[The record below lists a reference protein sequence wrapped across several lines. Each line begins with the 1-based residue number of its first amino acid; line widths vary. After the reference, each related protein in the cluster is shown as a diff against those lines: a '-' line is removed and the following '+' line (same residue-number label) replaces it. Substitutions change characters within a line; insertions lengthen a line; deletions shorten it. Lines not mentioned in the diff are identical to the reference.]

1 MKSKVLDVIYV
12 TGEASPW
19 NEYEIRFS
27 LRSIEKN
34 LSDIGKVFIIGKRPD
49 FLTDVIHIPS
59 KDVFY
64 PGIHPFGNTANSALA
79 ACRKKGL
86 SKRFLLLNS
95 DHIVLHPMPVSNVTP
110 KPKAEMSIF
119 DSALWKFNYLI
130 NRLNRAVENKFSKN
144 KHTLTFDC
152 LTPIIFHKMK
162 FVDIANQF
170 DHSKMLGYSM
180 NNIFGQFLNPTAS
193 QYATQQKII
202 CRQYKLESLRE
213 FLAGPQL
220 ISFGGIG
227 LNPSLKWWLHE
238 NYSFPSRFEKQLISD
253 RIAHL
258 FEWDRNGRTHKNG
271 VWVFEKHFKHSRLL
285 QRFKLRDT
293 PELRTKLNFKLNAV
307 IKKL

>member
-12 TGEASPW
+12 IGEESPW
-19 NEYEIRFS
+19 SEYEIRFS

-34 LSDIGKVFIIGKRPD
+34 LSDIGKVFIIGNRPD

-64 PGIHPFGNTANSALA
+64 PGIQAFGNTASSALA
-79 ACRKKGL
+79 ACREKGL
-86 SKRFLLLNS
+86 SKDFLLLNS
-95 DHIVLHPMPVSNVTP
+95 DHIVLQPMPVSNVTP

-119 DSALWKFNYLI
+119 DSALWKFNYLTK
-130 NRLNRAVENKFSKN
+130 RLNRAVETNLSKN

-170 DHSKMLGYSM
+170 DHSKMLGYAM
-180 NNIFGQFLNPTAS
+180 NNIFGHFLNPTAS

-202 CRQYKLESLRE
+202 CRQYKLETLRE

-220 ISFGGIG
+220 ISFSEIG
-227 LNPSLKWWLHE
+227 LNSSLKWWLHE
-238 NYSFPSRFEKQLISD
+238 SYPFPSRFEKNLISD
-253 RIAHL
+253 RISYL
-258 FEWDRNGRTHKNG
+258 FEWDRNGQGYNTG
-271 VWVFEKHFKHSRLL
+271 IWVFARLFKHPKLL
-285 QRFKLRDT
+285 KLFKLSDT
-293 PELRTKLNFKLNAV
+293 PELRKKLHFKLNAV
-307 IKKL
+307 INNL